1 MRPGLRGMPDR
12 RPMSTSG
19 ASRKAT
25 RKTRSRGRL
34 RRRATVWSISARL
47 TTRKADGS
55 PGAQERRA
63 ATQGGGDRELRVG
76 QPTEKAGVTKMTGG
90 NSFAYTGALPVD
102 VED

>member
-1 MRPGLRGMPDR
+1 MLPGLRRMPDR

-25 RKTRSRGRL
+25 RKTRIRGRL

-55 PGAQERRA
+55 PGAQERRE
-63 ATQGGGDRELRVG
+63 ATQDRKSVVSGKSVSGCVDHGGRRSNKKKKK
-76 QPTEKAGVTKMTGG
+76 QEKERDKANK
-90 NSFAYTGALPVD
+90 N
-102 VED
+102 